1 MKNVM
6 MKLFALVVR
15 IIILVTMAL
24 MIFSLRSENAKLRA
38 AVPNEEEIVLKTIAT
53 RTSVRRYDPSKPI
66 SAERMRKL
74 LEAAFAA
81 PSAMNRQPWAFM
93 VIEDKATLAKIAETN
108 RGSRM
113 CAQAAAAILVCGK
126 AEDPARDVWKLD
138 CAAATE
144 NILLAAHAMGLGA
157 CWNGVNLPQ
166 ERQDAVREI
175 CGVPPEY
182 IPLSLVA
189 LGYPAENPLPKE
201 KWDDAKIHFEKW

>member
-1 MKNVM
+1 MKRTM
-6 MKLFALVVR
+6 MRLFALVVR
-15 IIILVTMAL
+15 VIVLVTMAM
-24 MIFSLRSENAKLRA
+24 MIFALRNENAKLK
-38 AVPNEEEIVLKTIAT
+38 VSIPDEEAIVLKNIAT

-66 SAERMRKL
+66 SADRIHKL

-126 AEDPARDVWKLD
+126 VEDPARDVWKLD

-189 LGYPAENPLPKE
+189 LGYPAENSLPKE
-201 KWDDAKIHFEKW
+201 KWDGAKIHYERW